1 MTRCVPKPGFKSEE
15 QRQKFLAAGRE
26 HGFGGPLAKTC
37 GARLSGGRRCPQPPL
52 QGETRCLR
60 HGGPHAAVAT
70 VNVSFVVLRRVAFR
84 LQSSPAPKSKGLGM
98 PLPCAGA
105 RTRVCPGAPLISAP
119 TNGTFAKRPAEGAW
133 MWMPFIPPSR
143 IGCVGSGSVTRRTEM
158 TRHNGCESAEK
169 HCPGKSRPRRR
180 LRSGRIWEATTG
192 GPGRGVS

>member
-37 GARLSGGRRCPQPPL
+37 GARLSAGGGVRSRRYREKHAVFGMAAPTPP
-52 QGETRCLR
+52 
-60 HGGPHAAVAT
+60 VAT